1 MTVINTNVKS
11 LISQNALIKNNRALE
26 TAMEQLSTGK
36 RINSAADDAAGLAVS
51 NRMSAQIRGL
61 DQAVRN
67 ANDGISLIQTTEGA
81 LNEVTSMLQRMR
93 ELSIQSSNDTY
104 TQEDRGFLD
113 LEFQQLKAEINR
125 VAKNT
130 EWNGMGILNKSPTA
144 GNGSGKF
151 EFQVG
156 ANADQLISIQLQD
169 FRTEPAVLGQPGST
183 TTVYSTGTAVKSL
196 LTTGQTATPPIAAG
210 ATQAAVPE
218 VPAEPQ
224 KSQLT
229 LAGTY
234 AAGDTIK
241 LDMTF
246 GSTVKTITYNVTT
259 DNVAAADQ
267 LSSIANSIVSQAGI
281 DSTLGVTLS
290 TTGVAGAILFTGPDG
305 ESFTPTVTSNIAAGG
320 RAEVQTETPGTSTV
334 RETNTIAISGDYKVG
349 DVITISNGTNTIEY
363 TVKSAEAGISNLAT
377 LAASIAAA
385 APNGYLENTTIDVTS
400 TTITFTATSFGAN
413 TLSLTSSVAYASD
426 KFVNLQAAVPYR
438 AAVAESPAIPGTD
451 AVAQKDQLTLSG
463 SFDADDVVTVTING
477 TNYAYTV
484 TAGDANSDNP
494 ADAVAKGIAL
504 TLLEADPSPG
514 VTPDRNG
521 TAIKLT
527 GSNTGT
533 TFTSSVSV
541 ARAGVTTTTET
552 VVAKPAGSLNMI
564 NNTNILTRP
573 NANTAIANVDAA
585 MTVINASR
593 AEMGAVM
600 NRLTYAGE
608 NLINVAQNTTESRS
622 RILDAD
628 FAKASSE
635 LARTQIISQAATSVL
650 AQANTSQQSVLK
662 LLQG

>member
-1 MTVINTNVKS
+1 MSVINTNVKS

-67 ANDGISLIQTTEGA
+67 ANDGISLIQTAEGS

-104 TQEDRGFLD
+104 TPEDRGFLD

-169 FRTEPAVLGQPGST
+169 FRTEGAVASQPGT
-183 TTVYSTGTAVKSL
+183 PTPNLSTGN
-196 LTTGQTATPPIAAG
+196 PIASNITAAKAATALIPAKQPVDAERQSSTLSLSG
-210 ATQAAVPE
+210 A
-218 VPAEPQ
+218 
-224 KSQLT
+224 
-229 LAGTY
+229 Y
-234 AAGDTIK
+234 AQNDTIK
-241 LDMTF
+241 LDMTI
-246 GSTVKTITYNVTT
+246 GSVTKTITYTVQ
-259 DNVAAADQ
+259 AADIGANNAET
-267 LSSIANSIVSQAGI
+267 LSKITNAIISRANV
-281 DSTLGVTLS
+281 DRDLDVGVTKNNAGDVVFYSLP
-290 TTGVAGAILFTGPDG
+290 GV
-305 ESFTPTVTSNIAAGG
+305 SFTPKVTSIIAAGG
-320 RAEVQTETPGTSTV
+320 KAIAQTEVAGTSTT
-334 RETNTIAISGDYKVG
+334 RANTSVVLSGDYKVG
-349 DVITISNGTNTIEY
+349 DVISFDNGTSKLDY
-363 TVKSAEAGISNLAT
+363 TVKSGEDGTANLST
-377 LAASIAAA
+377 LASNIAAA
-385 APNGYLENTTIDVTS
+385 VDGYLDNTTVDATG
-400 TTITFTATSFGAN
+400 TTLKFTGPTFGAV
-413 TLSLTSSVAYASD
+413 TLGLTSSVQNASN
-426 KFVNLQAAVPYR
+426 KFTTTAAVLGKPGSPEVP
-438 AAVAESPAIPGTD
+438 ASPAVP
-451 AVAQKDQLTLSG
+451 QLDRLTIDG
-463 SFDADDVVTVTING
+463 RFDAGDKVKVTIGANA
-477 TNYAYTV
+477 YEYTV
-484 TAGDANSDNP
+484 SDADAQSDNTSE
-494 ADAVAKGIAL
+494 AIAKGLAL
-504 TLLEADPSPG
+504 TLLEADPAPG
-514 VTPDRNG
+514 VTVSLDGSNINLRGNANG
-521 TAIKLT
+521 TSLPVSALIIP
-527 GSNTGT
+527 T
-533 TFTSSVSV
+533 TV
-541 ARAGVTTTTET
+541 AS
-552 VVAKPAGSLNMI
+552 KPAGSLNMI
-564 NNTNILTRP
+564 HGTDILTRP
-573 NANTAIANVDAA
+573 HANTAIENVDQA